1 MSLTKDA
8 LQFGDVYSIINE
20 TTNIALI
27 DKQIV
32 GVNVAGDDDGV
43 LSLGGNYDI
52 QVRFYPKMM
61 SDYEDFTYGT
71 NTVKLLVEDK
81 KKPVFQK
88 VQLIVSDF
96 ETMGI
101 ATIGFDD
108 NIQESNGYQSWLN
121 NTTTIN
127 GLAYSRTVDTTLTA
141 GYFNLI
147 NPSDN

>member
-1 MSLTKDA
+1 
-8 LQFGDVYSIINE
+8 
-20 TTNIALI
+20 
-27 DKQIV
+27 
-32 GVNVAGDDDGV
+32 
-43 LSLGGNYDI
+43 
-52 QVRFYPKMM
+52 MM